1 MGVAIALLAAGS
13 VFAQPGPAKN
23 PSVTPQVGRI
33 FPLDPAYEQ
42 CLREK
47 SAEMRLSEAAT
58 NVVNLRD
65 RRVFWE
71 GALKT
76 NYTLRSRYPRGYEQM
91 MAESFAEYR
100 SLGGS
105 SATVDTVREL
115 PSPCVRPNQ

>member
-1 MGVAIALLAAGS
+1 MVALGLLVGARAW
-13 VFAQPGPAKN
+13 AQPGPVKN

-33 FPLDPAYEQ
+33 FTPDPAYEQ

-65 RRVFWE
+65 RRAFWE
-71 GALKT
+71 GALMT

-91 MAESFAEYR
+91 IAESFADYR
-100 SLGGS
+100 RFGGNA
-105 SATVDTVREL
+105 ATIDTVREL
-115 PSPCVRPNQ
+115 PLPCVRPNQ